1 MRALSSSMSSTSK
14 IHASVSLHFQV
25 SICASCILLNK
36 SDAAVSSVLGSP
48 SNLKAIFTLLDL
60 KGGVGEDPQIRRGLG
75 ALILAVSSSAMLV
88 VRTKRRCCVHHKG

>member
-1 MRALSSSMSSTSK
+1 MPQSRCTFKCLFC
-14 IHASVSLHFQV
+14 LL
-25 SICASCILLNK
+25 CILLNK

-75 ALILAVSSSAMLV
+75 ALILAVSLECTVSG
-88 VRTKRRCCVHHKG
+88 KDEEGCCVHHKG